1 VTIPKRF
8 IDERSDADD
17 FERAILRSELEAPPP
32 AAAENEVLSR
42 VLAAV
47 GPIPGGPGPSPA
59 AGGALGGGA
68 LAKGAATLGGL
79 GKGFVLGI
87 GVSAAVA
94 TGNHYLGGQP
104 SRDGAEP
111 ASTPSVH
118 AVSVSSA
125 TSGRK
130 LLAAP
135 VETPTSDTPSESSQ
149 RVDAPTNERRA
160 GGAVGDAPPP
170 SSRAEEPERAPG
182 APSVA
187 SFPSTDGA
195 ALAASRLKE
204 EAALLRRARA
214 ELRSGALTAAFAT
227 LEASRR
233 EFTAPELFQ
242 EREALSIELLH
253 RSGERAAAAARAREF
268 LSHFPESPHAATVRA
283 FADESRR

>member
-1 VTIPKRF
+1 MTTPRRW

-17 FERAILRSELEAPPP
+17 FERAILRSELEAPTP

-47 GPIPGGPGPSPA
+47 GPLPVAPGPSASGA
-59 AGGALGGGA
+59 AGGGV

-94 TGNHYLGGQP
+94 TGNHYFGGHS
-104 SRDGAEP
+104 SRDGADP
-111 ASTPSVH
+111 ASTPSAR
-118 AVSVSSA
+118 AVPVSIA
-125 TSGRK
+125 ASGRK
-130 LLAAP
+130 PVANP
-135 VETPTSDTPSESSQ
+135 VEPPIMDTRSESPQ
-149 RVDAPTNERRA
+149 RVDVPTSERPA
-160 GGAVGDAPPP
+160 GGAVGNAPSP
-170 SSRAEEPERAPG
+170 SPTAELERAPG

-233 EFTAPELFQ
+233 EFTAPALFQ

-268 LSHFPESPHAATVRA
+268 LSRFPESLHAATVRA
-283 FADESRR
+283 FANE